1 MTSDCGTTQL
11 ERLLVTYQRVEEV
24 LYGSVYPLRVDA
36 SEASGE
42 IPLGKWESPFIV
54 SKQLGEHEVVYGS
67 VLHHM
72 HEAARPIFQME
83 ALQKELMESLP
94 SEIRSSMVEAR
105 SGNEVV
111 FTSPAGEV
119 TASFLYKQDQIIKDA
134 VLLSA
139 LSVRTLVDIFS
150 GKGNRIVPTYDYEG
164 NPTNGVSMQQ
174 LFHALCHHRYCVV
187 SGGFVHDIFSGQD
200 TPGLPDMFGTKV
212 KVEDLFNE
220 VIGFLEGIT
229 VNDFVGM
236 LRGRLQGLS
245 IDSKPRDI
253 IFAHQNVYALT
264 EVVRHRV
271 EHARF
276 SPFRNYLFSQF
287 TADENREVEAAR
299 RSKSTVVLKRRFN
312 LPRFKMGT
320 DLDAKVIEMSI
331 TINDEQEKFEC
342 SQQEFFERLTATC
355 GNESIIP
362 IEKLRQRVE
371 NLAEP
376 G

>member
-11 ERLLVTYQRVEEV
+11 ERLLVIYKRVEEV

-42 IPLGKWESPFIV
+42 IPLGKWKSPFIV

-72 HEAARPIFQME
+72 HEAARPIFQMK

-94 SEIRSSMVEAR
+94 SESRSSMVEAR

-111 FTSPAGEV
+111 FTSPAGEF

-187 SGGFVHDIFSGQD
+187 SGGSVHDIFSGQD

-276 SPFRNYLFSQF
+276 SPFRNYLFSQC

-299 RSKSTVVLKRRFN
+299 RSTSTVVLRRRFN

-331 TINDEQEKFEC
+331 TINDEQEKFEF